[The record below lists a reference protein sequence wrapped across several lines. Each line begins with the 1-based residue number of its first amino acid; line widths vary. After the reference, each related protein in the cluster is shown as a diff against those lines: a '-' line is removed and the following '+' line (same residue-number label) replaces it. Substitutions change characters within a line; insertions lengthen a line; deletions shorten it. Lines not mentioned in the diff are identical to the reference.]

1 MTIRGEEDKG
11 EILITV
17 DGASMD
23 WRSALAVQNRYGDSI
38 AAELALGIE
47 SPDATRPQS

>member
-1 MTIRGEEDKG
+1 MEDKG
-11 EILITV
+11 EILTTV

-23 WRSALAVQNRYGDSI
+23 WRSALAVQNHYGGST

-47 SPDATRPQS
+47 LPDATRPQS